1 MPTSSST
8 TLKNRSKSQAQKGR
22 TSKFSTSSASNLL
35 NFYISTLN
43 MTVIG
48 NNRQKSESDSD
59 DELDEFLQVNGDF

>member
-22 TSKFSTSSASNLL
+22 TSKFSTSSASNLS
-35 NFYISTLN
+35 NCSSFILN

-48 NNRQKSESDSD
+48 NNRQKSDSDSD